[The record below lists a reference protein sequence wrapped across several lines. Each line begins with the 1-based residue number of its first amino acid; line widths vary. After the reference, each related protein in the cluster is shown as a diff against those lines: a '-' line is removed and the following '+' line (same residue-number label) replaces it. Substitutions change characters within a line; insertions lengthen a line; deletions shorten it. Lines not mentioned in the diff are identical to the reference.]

1 MFWSIQDIAKI
12 TGVTSRT
19 LRHYDAVGLLAPAKI
34 GHNGYRYYDR
44 DSLVKLQRILMLR
57 DLGVSIPEVQKIIKD
72 QVDEKQA
79 LSIHLNLL
87 ELEMNRLVKQIEA
100 VKHTVVALEGKKE
113 LVIEKMFDGFDHTQ
127 YEKEVTERWGS
138 DSYKKS
144 DKWYRSMSAAERTE
158 WKATIT
164 SLGEAWMNAAK
175 NGVSPESAEAQAIA
189 AKHVEWLRSIPGT
202 PATEVGG
209 DLVGYIEG
217 LAKMYV
223 EDPRF
228 AANYGGEAGATF
240 VRDALLFYSAENL

>member
-1 MFWSIQDIAKI
+1 MFWSIQEIAKI
-12 TGVTSRT
+12 AGVTSRT
-19 LRHYDAVGLLAPAKI
+19 LRYYDSVGVLIPAKV
-34 GHNGYRYYDR
+34 GNNGYRYYDR
-44 DSLVKLQRILMLR
+44 SSLIRLQRVLMLR
-57 DLGVSIPEVQKIIKD
+57 NLGVSIPEIQKILKNQI
-72 QVDEKQA
+72 DEEQA
-79 LSIHLNLL
+79 LSVHLDLL
-87 ELEMNRLVKQIEA
+87 EAEMDRLLKQIEA
-100 VKHTVVALEGKKE
+100 VKHTVEVLAGEKVLM
-113 LVIEKMFDGFDHTQ
+113 VEKMFDGFDHTQ
-127 YEKEVTERWGS
+127 YKEEVTERWGS

-158 WKATIT
+158 WKAAII

-175 NGVSPESAEAQAIA
+175 SGVSPESAEAQAIA

-209 DLVGYIEG
+209 DLVGYVEG

-240 VRDALLFYSAENL
+240 VRDALQFYSAENL